1 MHIDELQY
9 DVKGWAS
16 NSGAFLQLSKMTG
29 VKFSC
34 GATASIP
41 VLFTAPLGSRLELSC
56 QARRPSGLSTG
67 AVLSGAMSHWTS
79 S

>member
-34 GATASIP
+34 GTTASIP
-41 VLFTAPLGSRLELSC
+41 VLFTAPLGSRLELFY
-56 QARRPSGLSTG
+56 QVRPLTFHWAGLSPE
-67 AVLSGAMSHWTS
+67 AVLSGATSH
-79 S
+79 